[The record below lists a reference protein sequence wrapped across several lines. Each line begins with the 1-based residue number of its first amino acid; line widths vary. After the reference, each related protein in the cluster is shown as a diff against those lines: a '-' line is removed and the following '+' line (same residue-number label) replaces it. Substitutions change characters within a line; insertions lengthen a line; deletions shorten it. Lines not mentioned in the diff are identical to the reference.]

1 MQSQP
6 IPTMTSINN
15 AVKICKEKNPDSRI
29 SIHMVRNL
37 IDAGFPV
44 VKTGR
49 SILINLDL
57 LIDYFN
63 GTYTFEKREEE

>member
-6 IPTMTSINN
+6 IPTMMSINK

-49 SILINLDL
+49 CILISLEL
-57 LIDYFN
+57 LLNYLN
-63 GTYTFEKREEE
+63 GTYTFEEREEE